1 MREPGA
7 SAAAVKMNLAVLR
20 EDDLR
25 AIAEHLFSL
34 E

>member
-20 EDDLR
+20 VDDLR
-25 AIAEHLFSL
+25 AIAEHLLSL